1 MMTLRFHP
9 GETIVVNFLI
19 PFSKYDVDA
28 VVLSFRDKDHVVLEC
43 LTTSFVEEGEK
54 LRIGYS
60 LTQAETLQF
69 KEYSEYKMQLN
80 VYSPNSSRITSNEM
94 DVKTESQHLTTAG
107 YGTDSIKYN
116 SSYNT
121 DMDYNKLANRPS
133 INSKTLKGNRNLAEG
148 IISNSQIDNA
158 VSS

>member
-1 MMTLRFHP
+1 MKLLRFHP
-9 GETIVVNFLI
+9 GETVVLNFLI

-28 VVLSFRDKDHVVLEC
+28 VALSFRDKDHVVLEC

-54 LRIGYS
+54 LRLGYS

-69 KEYSEYKMQLN
+69 KEFTNYMMQLN
-80 VYSPNSSRITSNEM
+80 VYGPNSSRITSKEM
-94 DVKTESQHLTTAG
+94 WVKTDSQQLTTAG

-133 INSKTLKGNRNLAEG
+133 INDKTLKGNRNLAEG
-148 IISNSQIDNA
+148 VISNSQIDSA